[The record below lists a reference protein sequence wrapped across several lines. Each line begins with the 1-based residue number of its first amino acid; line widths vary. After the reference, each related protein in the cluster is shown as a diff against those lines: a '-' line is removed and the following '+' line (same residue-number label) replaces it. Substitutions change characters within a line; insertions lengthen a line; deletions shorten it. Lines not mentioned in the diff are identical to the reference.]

1 MGYRC
6 AVLDDYQQVA
16 LKMADWSVV
25 GDEIDITVFNK
36 GFSSEVELIEA
47 LSDFEILCVMR
58 ERTPL
63 PGSILGKL
71 PKLRLIVTTGLRNAS
86 IDIEAAKSQG
96 IVVCGTESA
105 VHPTAELTFA
115 LLLEVVRHVGA
126 ENSRMKSGMPWQSVI
141 GQDLNGRV
149 FGVIGLGRLG
159 TRVARIGQVFGMNVI
174 AWSQNLTP
182 ERCAEAGVG
191 YASKEELLATAD
203 FVTIHL
209 QLSERT
215 SGLIGTEELAR
226 MKPTAYLINTSRGPI
241 IDEAALLEALKEG
254 TIAGAGLD
262 VYDLEPLPLD
272 HELRSLPNV
281 VISPHLGYVTA
292 DNYRIFYSQTVE
304 AIRSYL
310 KGSPIRVI
318 T

>member
-141 GQDLNGRV
+141 GQDLNGRI

-272 HELRSLPNV
+272 HELRRLPNV